1 MHAINYEA
9 PTTVDQA
16 VKLLA
21 QHGEKA
27 RTLCGG
33 TDLIIQLRAGVRRPE
48 HVVDLK
54 NIADLRRISFS
65 MQHGLKLGAAVPAI
79 EVHENADMRRYYP
92 GLTEAAHLI
101 GSLQIQSRASVGGNL
116 YNGSPAADT
125 IPALIAVGAKC
136 RVAGPKGER
145 IVAAEDFC
153 TGPGR
158 TVLQPDEILVEFQ
171 IPAPARHA
179 SDAYLRFIPRNEMD
193 IAVVGVG
200 AALTLDLADDRCI
213 DARIALG
220 AVGPTPIFAKE
231 AGAALIGKKLDAA
244 AIEKAAQAATA
255 ASSPID
261 DMRGTAEFRR
271 HIVGVLTRRVVT
283 IAADRARTAQSR
295 LAGGFPTS
303 TGAN

>member
-1 MHAINYEA
+1 YEA

-21 QHGEKA
+21 RHGEKA
-27 RTLCGG
+27 RALCGG

-48 HVVDLK
+48 HVIDLK
-54 NIADLRRISFS
+54 HIADMRQISFS
-65 MQHGLKLGAAVPAI
+65 LQHGLRLGAAVPAI
-79 EVHENADMRRYYP
+79 EIHENADMRRYYP

-116 YNGSPAADT
+116 CNGSPAADT
-125 IPALIAVGAKC
+125 TPALIALAAKG
-136 RVAGPKGER
+136 RVVGPKGER
-145 IVAAEDFC
+145 MVAAEDFC
-153 TGPGR
+153 TSPGR
-158 TVLQPDEILVEFQ
+158 TVLEPDELLVEIH
-171 IPAPARHA
+171 IPSPAAHS

-200 AALTLDLADDRCI
+200 VAVTIDPSEDRCNE
-213 DARIALG
+213 ARIALG

-231 AGAALIGKKLDAA
+231 ASAALVGKKLDAA
-244 AIEKAAQAATA
+244 SIEKAAQLAIA

-271 HIVGVLTRRVVT
+271 HVVGVLTRRALA
-283 IAADRARTAQSR
+283 IAIERARRASSR
-295 LAGGFPTS
+295 
-303 TGAN
+303 

>member
-1 MHAINYEA
+1 LHAINYEA

-21 QHGEKA
+21 RHGEKA

-116 YNGSPAADT
+116 CNGSPAADT

-136 RVAGPKGER
+136 RVVGPKGER

-244 AIEKAAQAATA
+244 AIERAAQAAIA

-283 IAADRARTAQSR
+283 IAAERARTAQSR
-295 LAGGFPTS
+295 
-303 TGAN
+303 